1 MDAPLAVEAGE
12 TAPHSEAEQEIVQVT
27 PLLLGSLLTAA
38 VKACVPPAGTLAE
51 AGEIV
56 TVMGGGGVTV
66 TVAEADL
73 LGSATEV
80 AMTITVRLADTV
92 AGAV

>member
-1 MDAPLAVEAGE
+1 VGAPLAVEAGE
-12 TAPHSEAEQEIVQVT
+12 TDPHAEAEQETVQVT
-27 PLLLGSLLTAA
+27 PLLAGSLLTAA

-73 LGSATEV
+73 LEYATLLV
-80 AMTITVRLADTV
+80 VTVTVRLADTV